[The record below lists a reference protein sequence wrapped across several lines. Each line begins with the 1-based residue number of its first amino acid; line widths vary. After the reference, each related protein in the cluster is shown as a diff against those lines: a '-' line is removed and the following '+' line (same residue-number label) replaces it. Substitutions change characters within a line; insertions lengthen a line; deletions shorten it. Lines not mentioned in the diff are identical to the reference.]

1 MKVSDMDKDQTAS
14 IVAETPGAGAW
25 LGAVGGAIA
34 IVVACAVLTM
44 WS

>member
-1 MKVSDMDKDQTAS
+1 MKVSDMDKDETAPN
-14 IVAETPGAGAW
+14 VAETPRAGAW

-34 IVVACAVLTM
+34 IVIACAVLTM